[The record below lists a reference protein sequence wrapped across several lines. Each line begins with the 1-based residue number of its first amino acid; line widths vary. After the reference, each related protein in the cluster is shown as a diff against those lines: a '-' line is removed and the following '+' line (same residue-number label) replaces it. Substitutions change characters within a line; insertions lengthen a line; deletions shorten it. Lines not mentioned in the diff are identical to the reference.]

1 MDSPF
6 DSTPSC
12 DNEVVEIEDDVSE
25 LPSIDDEG
33 EETINETSSKT
44 TISMQQHFIVL
55 SESDIKRLQHA
66 DINKVLSIISISRV
80 TTCLLLYHCEWSVTK
95 VLEVWYEN
103 EEKVRKDIGLLK
115 RPQIRFSS
123 SKIFMCEICFE
134 TISGDEIKSA
144 GCDHPFCTNCW
155 KQYVETKISEGPR
168 KCLTLRCP
176 EPSCDATVDGDMIHQ
191 LASESSKEK
200 YESVFVSVLRGKQQ
214 EDKVV
219 PCSIL

>member
-44 TISMQQHFIVL
+44 TISMRQHFIVL

-80 TTCLLLYHCEWSVTK
+80 TA
-95 VLEVWYEN
+95 
-103 EEKVRKDIGLLK
+103 
-115 RPQIRFSS
+115 
-123 SKIFMCEICFE
+123 CF
-134 TISGDEIKSA
+134 
-144 GCDHPFCTNCW
+144 
-155 KQYVETKISEGPR
+155 
-168 KCLTLRCP
+168 
-176 EPSCDATVDGDMIHQ
+176 
-191 LASESSKEK
+191 
-200 YESVFVSVLRGKQQ
+200 
-214 EDKVV
+214 
-219 PCSIL
+219 CSTTTSRV